1 MNEENI
7 IIQELGGKKLSP
19 FDDIGDIFTYDFT
32 SIHIIVQLPPTAYLS
47 FKEIIEVIKKNAFKG
62 TSNNLPDVLSMPLQ
76 QRNFEVAMNYVNE
89 TIYSNIAG
97 RDGKSNYW
105 CIVSGGAPGIG
116 IVSLY
121 FS

>member
-1 MNEENI
+1 MSPNVLPIEQEIDYI
-7 IIQELGGKKLSP
+7 I
-19 FDDIGDIFTYDFT
+19 Y
-32 SIHIIVQLPPTAYLS
+32 IHFSAWFFLAYLS
-47 FKEIIEVIKKNAFKG
+47 FKEIIEIIKKSAFKG
-62 TSNNLPDVLSMPLQ
+62 TSNYSDVLSMPLQ
-76 QRNFEVAMNYVNE
+76 QRNFEVAMSSVNE
-89 TIYSNIAG
+89 TIYSNIAV